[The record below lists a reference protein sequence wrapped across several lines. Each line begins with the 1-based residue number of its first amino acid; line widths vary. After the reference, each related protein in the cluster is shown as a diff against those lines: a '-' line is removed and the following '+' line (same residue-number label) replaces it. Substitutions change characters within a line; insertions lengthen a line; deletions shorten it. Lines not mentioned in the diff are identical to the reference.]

1 MPKLIEIDL
10 VITASDVLEPFVAA
24 EPYVAATLLREQA
37 IQLRNLKDVLNEF
50 YKKRD
55 HSYDWWATYR
65 AALTGLTSRGDVMM
79 YDTPVQAHEVAT
91 LCANAAH
98 GRLPETPKPPE

>member
-65 AALTGLTSRGDVMM
+65 AALPGYASRGDSLL
-79 YDTPVQAHEVAT
+79 YSSNTLECHEAAVRSAD
-91 LCANAAH
+91 AAH
-98 GRLPETPKPPE
+98 GPLPKPPE